1 MRNIDLK
8 TALIAAVVLLVIALL
23 SASRALEISGGHLT
37 FAVIALVLYFVPTL
51 IALHRQHRQKLA
63 IFALNLLLGWTFL
76 GWAAAVV
83 WSLTAQPTSPGE
95 NAPG

>member
-8 TALIAAVVLLVIALL
+8 TALIAAVILLVIVLL

-37 FAVIALVLYFVPTL
+37 VTVVALALYFVPTL

-76 GWAAAVV
+76 GWAVAIV
-83 WSLTAQPTSPGE
+83 WSLTSERDLTRPASE
-95 NAPG
+95 